1 MKNFL
6 KLTAVGIV
14 GYIVG
19 VYSLSYKIKSAIIRA
34 YFGEEEESK

>member
-1 MKNFL
+1 MKNFV

-19 VYSLSYKIKSAIIRA
+19 VMSLSSAIKTAMLNMLLEDR
-34 YFGEEEESK
+34 